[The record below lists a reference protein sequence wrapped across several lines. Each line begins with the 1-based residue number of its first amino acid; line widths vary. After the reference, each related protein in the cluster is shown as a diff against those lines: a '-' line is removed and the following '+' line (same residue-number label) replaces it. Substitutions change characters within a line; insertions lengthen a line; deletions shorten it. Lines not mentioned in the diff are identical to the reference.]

1 MSKPTS
7 EVPGKNHTKTAQK
20 QQKKE
25 SPPPPPPPP
34 PAESATSPA
43 SQVRQA
49 TFLKEMAAN
58 RFNISVACEK
68 TGIARRTFYWWSEN
82 NPEFKA
88 RYDDLLESRLD
99 KWEDCLHKN
108 ILAGSETSVIFALK
122 TKGKKRGYVEKE
134 TQDERV
140 VEILAQVLAE
150 ELTVREAAYKITM
163 LGFPLPEVIKIQLA
177 KATQEEEEDTTPST
191 PPADLDKAYQEAI
204 AHMEAQV
211 ETFLPERQAD
221 VLNIK
226 DDLKAQES
234 FAPGQEAA
242 DSPQES
248 F

>member
-1 MSKPTS
+1 MP
-7 EVPGKNHTKTAQK
+7 KTTEKHVNKGLQK
-20 QQKKE
+20 SIKKE
-25 SPPPPPPPP
+25 APPP
-34 PAESATSPA
+34 PASEHALTTA
-43 SQVRQA
+43 KKIRQA
-49 TFLKEMAAN
+49 DFLRELCAN
-58 RFNISVACEK
+58 RYNISVACFKAEIDR
-68 TGIARRTFYWWSEN
+68 TTFYKWRDGD
-82 NPEFKA
+82 PDFKVQ
-88 RYDDLLESRLD
+88 YDDAMESRLD

-177 KATQEEEEDTTPST
+177 KATQEDEEDTTPST
-191 PPADLDKAYQEAI
+191 PPADLDKAYHEAI
-204 AHMEAQV
+204 AHMESQL

-242 DSPQES
+242 EAPQES